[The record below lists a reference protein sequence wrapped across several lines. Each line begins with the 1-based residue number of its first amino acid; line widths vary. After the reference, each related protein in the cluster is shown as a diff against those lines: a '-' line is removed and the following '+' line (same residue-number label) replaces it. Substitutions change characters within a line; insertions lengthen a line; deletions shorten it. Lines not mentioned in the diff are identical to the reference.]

1 MRGLAT
7 GLGGKVNQLFSRAMT
22 STFATSSIAGRK
34 VLSANS
40 AADFESARAEAGAAK
55 ANAVARAKSRQ
66 NRSDHCPSRSAS
78 FTACYAPIFRDADLQ
93 PFRNQ
98 AQDAL
103 VRDTVLE
110 ETDNP

>member
-1 MRGLAT
+1 L
-7 GLGGKVNQLFSRAMT
+7 
-22 STFATSSIAGRK
+22 
-34 VLSANS
+34 
-40 AADFESARAEAGAAK
+40 
-55 ANAVARAKSRQ
+55 
-66 NRSDHCPSRSAS
+66 RSAS

-110 ETDNP
+110 KSDRP